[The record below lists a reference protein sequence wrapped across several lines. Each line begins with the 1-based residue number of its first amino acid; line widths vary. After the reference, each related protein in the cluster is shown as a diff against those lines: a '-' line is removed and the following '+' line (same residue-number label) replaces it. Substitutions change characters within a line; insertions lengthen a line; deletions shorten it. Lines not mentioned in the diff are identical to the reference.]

1 MGSFASPWLLL
12 LGSEKISSL
21 LTKNF
26 QRSALMVFLQMLQ
39 LSMCDFWHKHG
50 EVRLWNKLGTSKF
63 PTQVAFSFTK
73 PEFVSEQIPQ
83 LLLPLL
89 KNLGREN
96 WYCNKMWWW
105 YSSLSLWVLVACK
118 EEFRKRWILEQ
129 EFVSLVELSKE
140 FMNRRILEQDDK
152 SDVINCLS
160 L

>member
-1 MGSFASPWLLL
+1 
-12 LGSEKISSL
+12 
-21 LTKNF
+21 
-26 QRSALMVFLQMLQ
+26 MVFLQMLQ

-96 WYCNKMWWW
+96 
-105 YSSLSLWVLVACK
+105 
-118 EEFRKRWILEQ
+118 
-129 EFVSLVELSKE
+129 
-140 FMNRRILEQDDK
+140 
-152 SDVINCLS
+152 
-160 L
+160 